1 MHLLTTRH
9 HYLLWLLAAHL
20 GLCIPPLRFPA
31 AVFLIAFLP
40 GYVIQE
46 RFSLW
51 KDPLFAAVG
60 SVGLSFL
67 LSPLLVLPAA
77 LLFGKVKE
85 AVIVFSL
92 DIFFL
97 GMIWGQ
103 AAKDRVTY
111 GEKHHSPL
119 LPFLLL
125 MIISGIFL
133 YLDLTGL
140 GPYSEDWIYFLGIV
154 KELSRNMPPQ
164 DPEASFL
171 LMKYPWVSY
180 FYSALLHRLGG
191 VSAWKVL
198 ELVSVLFGF
207 IFLGLVYMI
216 IVQVTGKR
224 WAGIWAVF
232 FLTIGRETEWFIRGI
247 QGLGW
252 DPFYAFDPGWAELQA
267 FSVYSLI
274 WGWYL
279 PPNLIVP
286 LLALYFFIRY
296 DQFGEKKDFWFSWG
310 ACALSC
316 FFHPAYYLGFMI
328 GYSLWIGLQLL
339 QKRFRSPWLLF
350 YAAFLPYFLTFFLLL
365 QPKIPADPLY
375 LFWGD
380 LKSIGISIRNY
391 LGHNGVALP
400 LALAALVFSREAR
413 TWLLPFAL
421 PLLLLSVLGV
431 SKVNHLS
438 HVLFPG
444 MVYLSLLAGIGV
456 EAVLCIRRPI
466 RYLAYAV
473 ILGIIVP
480 PFCFHLYDR
489 IQTGWKGAL
498 DQEQIIAASFI
509 RTHTAED
516 STFLI
521 LPNSRYSAAC
531 IEGLGERRLVFGW
544 VFHLNRYESVEV
556 LQQVVGE
563 ILSFFSHGDEQSKK
577 EFLRKYK
584 ATHIFLGPDE
594 IRFMKDHGKD
604 PAQFRRYYPSI
615 FKTPQIEILK
625 VDEERQP

>member
-1 MHLLTTRH
+1 
-9 HYLLWLLAAHL
+9 
-20 GLCIPPLRFPA
+20 
-31 AVFLIAFLP
+31 
-40 GYVIQE
+40 
-46 RFSLW
+46 
-51 KDPLFAAVG
+51 
-60 SVGLSFL
+60 
-67 LSPLLVLPAA
+67 
-77 LLFGKVKE
+77 
-85 AVIVFSL
+85 
-92 DIFFL
+92 
-97 GMIWGQ
+97 
-103 AAKDRVTY
+103 
-111 GEKHHSPL
+111 
-119 LPFLLL
+119 
-125 MIISGIFL
+125 
-133 YLDLTGL
+133 
-140 GPYSEDWIYFLGIV
+140 
-154 KELSRNMPPQ
+154 
-164 DPEASFL
+164 
-171 LMKYPWVSY
+171 
-180 FYSALLHRLGG
+180 
-191 VSAWKVL
+191 
-198 ELVSVLFGF
+198 
-207 IFLGLVYMI
+207 
-216 IVQVTGKR
+216 
-224 WAGIWAVF
+224 
-232 FLTIGRETEWFIRGI
+232 
-247 QGLGW
+247 
-252 DPFYAFDPGWAELQA
+252 
-267 FSVYSLI
+267 
-274 WGWYL
+274 
-279 PPNLIVP
+279 
-286 LLALYFFIRY
+286 
-296 DQFGEKKDFWFSWG
+296 
-310 ACALSC
+310 
-316 FFHPAYYLGFMI
+316 
-328 GYSLWIGLQLL
+328 
-339 QKRFRSPWLLF
+339 
-350 YAAFLPYFLTFFLLL
+350 
-365 QPKIPADPLY
+365 
-375 LFWGD
+375 
-380 LKSIGISIRNY
+380 
-391 LGHNGVALP
+391 
-400 LALAALVFSREAR
+400 
-413 TWLLPFAL
+413 
-421 PLLLLSVLGV
+421 V

-466 RYLAYAV
+466 PYLAYAV